1 MWVVVYMAH
10 NKETADAIVDLLSK
24 EGIMHKLKPVYK
36 NVAPEN
42 NCYEILVPQIEARE
56 AQDILIE
63 NGY

>member
-10 NKETADAIVDLLSK
+10 NKELADNILDLLSK
-24 EGIMHKLKPVYK
+24 EGIMYKLKPVYK

-56 AQDILIE
+56 VQNILME